1 MDREARARTERDA
14 TYRRAGS
21 STSYTQRPVCVGVS
35 AKLRTHKEGVRTSPN
50 CMQRWQGRFL
60 SHYKRMHQSA
70 AQEDGGMG
78 SRMMNAYLALGGVA
92 VET

>member
-1 MDREARARTERDA
+1 MYRETRADTERDA

-21 STSYTQRPVCVGVS
+21 STSYTQRPVWVGGEHKVGM
-35 AKLRTHKEGVRTSPN
+35 HKERNRTSPN

-60 SHYKRMHQSA
+60 SHWKAMNQRA
-70 AQEDGGMG
+70 AEGEGGMG
-78 SRMMNAYLALGGVA
+78 SRMMDAYLALGGVA